1 MPPRKTS
8 PRKKKE
14 TTAAVP
20 EAVPTP
26 SASFGGWQSVGATRL
41 RRAVYNGPAQ
51 DLRRDMKPSDRLTMV
66 KRCRWAERNSGLFK
80 QILNDLVLYTV
91 GDGIKPQSHAADPA
105 LADRYEEYFAEKSRR
120 IDITNRFSFA
130 QAQQILMR
138 AMARDGDSFAA
149 KVRNANGDP
158 KLQLIEAHR
167 VGDPMDVPAPEGMH
181 DGCIFGAYG
190 ELIAYNVYRSD
201 GSNRQIL
208 AQSMMHI
215 VDQEYASGARGIPLL
230 QHSINSIQDEMDIL
244 ELEKLAVKDNADVTR
259 VIKKAG
265 GFIDSDMA
273 SELGAGSSYENI
285 AARMGGKLLAL
296 EPGEEFQSFTS
307 NRPSPTFTGFL
318 AALERDISQGVL
330 PYEFVND
337 PSKIGGA
344 SVRLITAK
352 AGRVFGKYQSIL
364 IEQLCQPT
372 WGYIIGEGIASG
384 ELPDDPNWTSVSW
397 TTPKSVTVDGG
408 RDAAN
413 DRSDV
418 EMGLLSMSEL
428 YAQRG
433 LDFRSEMRKRASDMT
448 FIIDEAKKAGIPFWM
463 LYKPGFNW
471 LQQGQANDQIPQTTA
486 ENLDLPPVPGM
497 EDEPADQEEPESEDE
512 PNS

>member
-14 TTAAVP
+14 TTAAKP

-158 KLQLIEAHR
+158 KLQLVEAHR

-285 AARMGGKLLAL
+285 AARMGGKLIAL
-296 EPGEEFQSFTS
+296 EPGEDFQSFTS

-372 WGYIIGEGIASG
+372 WGYIIGQAIAAG
-384 ELPDDPNWTSVSW
+384 ELPDDPNWASVSW
-397 TTPKSVTVDGG
+397 TTPKSVTVDAG
-408 RDAAN
+408 RDASN
-413 DRSDV
+413 DRADV

-433 LDFRSEMRKRASDMT
+433 LDFRTEMKKRASDMVH
-448 FIIDEAKKAGIPFWM
+448 IQNLAAEYGIPFE
-463 LYKPGFNW
+463 LLFRPSNTPLGTVYNVEK
-471 LQQGQANDQIPQTTA
+471 A
-486 ENLDLPPVPGM
+486 EAEEGPEM
-497 EDEPADQEEPESEDE
+497 EDEPADQEEPESEDQ

>member
-14 TTAAVP
+14 TTAAKP

-158 KLQLIEAHR
+158 KLQLVEAHR

-285 AARMGGKLLAL
+285 AARMGGKLIAL
-296 EPGEEFQSFTS
+296 EPGEDFQSFSS

-372 WGYIIGEGIASG
+372 WGYIIGQAIAAG
-384 ELPDDPNWTSVSW
+384 ELPDDPNWASVSW
-397 TTPKSVTVDGG
+397 TTPKSVTVDAG
-408 RDAAN
+408 RDASN
-413 DRSDV
+413 DRADV

-433 LDFRSEMRKRASDMT
+433 LDFRTEMDKRAADMVH
-448 FIIDEAKKAGIPFWM
+448 IQNLAKQYGIPFELLFRPTNTPM
-463 LYKPGFNW
+463 GTVESV
-471 LQQGQANDQIPQTTA
+471 D
-486 ENLDLPPVPGM
+486 ES
-497 EDEPADQEEPESEDE
+497 EDEPADMEEPASEDQS
-512 PNS
+512 NS

>member
-14 TTAAVP
+14 TTAAKP

-130 QAQQILMR
+130 QAQQIFMR

-158 KLQLIEAHR
+158 KLQLVEAHR

-285 AARMGGKLLAL
+285 AARMGGKLIAL
-296 EPGEEFQSFTS
+296 EPGEDFQSFTS

-372 WGYIIGEGIASG
+372 WGYIIGQAIAAG
-384 ELPDDPNWTSVSW
+384 ELPDDPNWASVSW
-397 TTPKSVTVDGG
+397 TTPKSVTVDAG
-408 RDAAN
+408 RDASN
-413 DRSDV
+413 DRADV

-433 LDFRSEMRKRASDMT
+433 LDFRTEMKKRASDMVH
-448 FIIDEAKKAGIPFWM
+448 IQNLAAEHGIPFE
-463 LYKPGFNW
+463 LLFRPSNTPLGTVYNVEK
-471 LQQGQANDQIPQTTA
+471 A
-486 ENLDLPPVPGM
+486 EAEEGPEM
-497 EDEPADQEEPESEDE
+497 EDEPADQEEPESEDQ

>member
-14 TTAAVP
+14 TTAAKP

-158 KLQLIEAHR
+158 KLQLVEAHR

-285 AARMGGKLLAL
+285 AARMGGKLIAL
-296 EPGEEFQSFTS
+296 EPGEDFQSFTS

-372 WGYIIGEGIASG
+372 WGYIIGQAIAAG
-384 ELPDDPNWTSVSW
+384 ELPDDPNWASVSW
-397 TTPKSVTVDGG
+397 TTPKSVTVDAG
-408 RDAAN
+408 RDASN
-413 DRSDV
+413 DRADV

-433 LDFRSEMRKRASDMT
+433 LDFRTEMKKRASDMVH
-448 FIIDEAKKAGIPFWM
+448 IQNLAAEHGIPFE
-463 LYKPGFNW
+463 LLFRPSNTPLGTVYNVEK
-471 LQQGQANDQIPQTTA
+471 DEA
-486 ENLDLPPVPGM
+486 EEGPEM
-497 EDEPADQEEPESEDE
+497 EDEPADQEEPESEDQ